1 MSDFDKTLM
10 GNIDDVLRDLQNT
23 KGVRLDK
30 DKVEFLKM
38 ISKTKYSGL
47 TTPKLVSSM
56 NFLKE
61 KNDEWFV
68 ELLDDG
74 LVEKISYQAPT
85 SKVRQTF
92 EGWFITTAGRKVLKD
107 VLKKM

>member
-1 MSDFDKTLM
+1 MSK
-10 GNIDDVLRDLQNT
+10 IDRPFTGSVDELLENVSSE

-30 DKVEFLKM
+30 DKLDFLSM

-47 TTPKLVSSM
+47 TTPKLISAM
-56 NFLKE
+56 INLEE
-61 KNDEWFV
+61 KNDDWFI

-74 LVEKISYQAPT
+74 LAEKLPYQTPQ

-92 EGWFITTAGRKVLKD
+92 EGWFITSEGRKILKEI
-107 VLKKM
+107 LKKM

>member
-1 MSDFDKTLM
+1 MDNIDKSLV
-10 GNIDDVLRDLQNT
+10 GNIDDILKDIQNE
-23 KGVRLDK
+23 KGIRLDK
-30 DKVEFLKM
+30 DKVEFLRT

-47 TTPKLVSSM
+47 TIPKLVSLI
-56 NFLKE
+56 NCLKE
-61 KNDEWFV
+61 KNEDWFV

-74 LVEKISYQAPT
+74 LVEKFSYQAPT

-92 EGWFITTAGRKVLKD
+92 EGWFITPEGRKILKE